1 MQKGTNMDYLKYW
14 WEFLIL
20 IGGSYMAGSISA
32 STIISK
38 KVKKQDIRQFGSRN
52 PGTTNMARVFGF
64 KFGVITFLFDFLKG
78 FACASLS
85 KIVFT
90 SLAGAEIGLFAAY
103 LSGLFIILGHN
114 YSVFLRFHGGKG
126 FAAAIG
132 IYMAVNPGFTAILL
146 LIGVLMLIAVD
157 RMSIC
162 AITFFF
168 VEALYCS
175 LYHLHGCWWV
185 TLFTILYLILGIISH
200 RSNIARLMK
209 GEEKE
214 LGIRKKIHSR
224 LGNS

>member
-1 MQKGTNMDYLKYW
+1 
-14 WEFLIL
+14 
-20 IGGSYMAGSISA
+20 MAGSVSA

-38 KVKKQDIRQFGSRN
+38 KVKKQDIRQVGSGN

-78 FACASLS
+78 FLCALVS
-85 KIVFT
+85 KLIFT
-90 SLAGAEIGLFAAY
+90 SFGGADIGLFASY
-103 LSGLFIILGHN
+103 LSGLLVILGHN
-114 YSVFLRFHGGKG
+114 YSVFLHFHGGKG

-146 LIGVLMLIAVD
+146 LIGIFMLIAVD

-168 VEALYCS
+168 IEALYSS
-175 LYHLHGCWWV
+175 LYHPSGCWWV
-185 TLFTILYLILGIISH
+185 TIFAIIYLVLGVISH
-200 RSNIARLMK
+200 RSNIGRLMR
-209 GEEKE
+209 GEEKG
-214 LGIRKKIHSR
+214 LGIRRKIRSR